1 MTASRRVVVTGM
13 GIISPLGN
21 ELELSWQNILA
32 GKSGARTVTRFD
44 VSDYPT
50 KFAASVE
57 NFDEINHLDIKTKR
71 RVDEFIQYGLVASKH
86 AIENSGLELDSLDS
100 SRIGVSI
107 GSGIGGLDTIEKNS
121 LTLNKRGPRKISP
134 FFVPGAIVNMV
145 SGLVSIEYG
154 LHGPNLSI
162 VTACSSGNHSIGFS
176 ARSISHGDCDIMITG
191 GSEMAITPLGLGGFS
206 AVTALST
213 NNQNP
218 SKASRPWDK
227 DRDGFVLGDGAGV
240 LVLEEYEH
248 AVARSANIYAE
259 VSGFGMSSDAFHM
272 TAPAED
278 GKGAKQAMLSALK
291 DAQLDSSEID
301 YINAHGTSTP
311 LGDIIE
317 ANAIAEIFS
326 SSLDQIA
333 VSSTKSMTGHLLG
346 AAGAIESIFSVTID
360 FISTYF
366 LRRFNSINL
375 NCSAVVSLCFI
386 FILPY
391 LGTKFILLFIL
402 PSSTRTVLKPY
413 SFST

>member
-1 MTASRRVVVTGM
+1 MATSRRVVVTGM

-21 ELELSWQNILA
+21 ELEASWQNILA
-32 GKSGARTVTRFD
+32 GRSGAKTVTAFD
-44 VSDYPT
+44 VTDYPT
-50 KFAASVE
+50 KFAAPVE
-57 NFDEINHLDIKTKR
+57 NFDDVNHLDVKTKR
-71 RVDEFIQYGLVASKH
+71 RVDEFVQYGLVASKH
-86 AIENSGLELDSLDS
+86 AIENSGLELNSIDS

-107 GSGIGGLDTIEKNS
+107 GSGIGGLDTIEKNA
-121 LTLNKRGPRKISP
+121 LTLDKKGPRKISP

-176 ARSISHGDCDIMITG
+176 ARSISHGDCDVMITG

-213 NNQNP
+213 NNANP
-218 SKASRPWDK
+218 TKASRPWDK

-248 AVARSANIYAE
+248 AKARSANIFAE
-259 VSGFGMSSDAFHM
+259 VIGFGMSSDAFHM

-278 GKGAKQAMLSALK
+278 GKGAKQAMISALK
-291 DAQLDSSEID
+291 DADLDSSKID

-317 ANAIAEIFS
+317 ANAIADIFS
-326 SSLDQIA
+326 TSQEQIA

-346 AAGAIESIFSVTID
+346 AAGAIESIFSIL
-360 FISTYF
+360 S
-366 LRRFNSINL
+366 LRDSRLPPTINL
-375 NCSAVVSLCFI
+375 DNLDADAPKLNYVANESQEKEINYVLNNSFGFGGTNASL
-386 FILPY
+386 
-391 LGTKFILLFIL
+391 
-402 PSSTRTVLKPY
+402 V
-413 SFST
+413 FSKI

>member
-1 MTASRRVVVTGM
+1 MAASRRVVVTGM

-21 ELELSWQNILA
+21 ELETTWQNILA
-32 GKSGARTVTRFD
+32 GKSGAKTVTAFD
-44 VSDYPT
+44 VTDYPT
-50 KFAASVE
+50 KFAAPVE
-57 NFDEINHLDIKTKR
+57 NFDDVNHLDVKTKR
-71 RVDEFIQYGLVASKH
+71 RVDEFVQYGLVASKH
-86 AIENSGLELDSLDS
+86 AIENSGLELNSIDS

-107 GSGIGGLDTIEKNS
+107 GSGIGGLDTIEKNA
-121 LTLNKRGPRKISP
+121 LTLDKRGPRKISP

-176 ARSISHGDCDIMITG
+176 ARSISHGDCDVMITG

-213 NNQNP
+213 NNENP
-218 SKASRPWDK
+218 TKASRPWDK

-248 AVARSANIYAE
+248 AKARSANIYAE

-278 GKGAKQAMLSALK
+278 GKGAKLAMISALK
-291 DAQLDSSEID
+291 DADLDSSKID

-317 ANAIAEIFS
+317 ANAIADIFS
-326 SSLDQIA
+326 TSQEQIA

-346 AAGAIESIFSVTID
+346 AAGAIESIFSIL
-360 FISTYF
+360 S
-366 LRRFNSINL
+366 LRDNRLPPTINL
-375 NCSAVVSLCFI
+375 DNLDADAPKLNYVANESQEKEINYVLNNSFGFGGTNASL
-386 FILPY
+386 
-391 LGTKFILLFIL
+391 
-402 PSSTRTVLKPY
+402 V
-413 SFST
+413 FSKI

>member
-1 MTASRRVVVTGM
+1 MAASRRVVVTGM

-21 ELELSWQNILA
+21 ELELTWQNILA
-32 GKSGARTVTRFD
+32 GKSGAKTVTAFD
-44 VSDYPT
+44 VTDYPT
-50 KFAASVE
+50 KFAAPVE
-57 NFDEINHLDIKTKR
+57 NFDDVNHLDIKTKR
-71 RVDEFIQYGLVASKH
+71 RVDEFVQYGLVASKH
-86 AIENSGLELDSLDS
+86 AIENSGLELNSIDS

-107 GSGIGGLDTIEKNS
+107 GSGIGGLDTIEKNAV
-121 LTLNKRGPRKISP
+121 TLDKRGPRKISP

-176 ARSISHGDCDIMITG
+176 ARSISHGDCDVMITG

-213 NNQNP
+213 NNENP
-218 SKASRPWDK
+218 TKASRPWDK

-248 AVARSANIYAE
+248 AKARSANIYAE

-278 GKGAKQAMLSALK
+278 GKGVKQAMISSLK
-291 DAQLDSSEID
+291 DADLDSSKID

-317 ANAIAEIFS
+317 ANAIADIFS
-326 SSLDQIA
+326 TSQEQIA

-346 AAGAIESIFSVTID
+346 AAGAIESIFSILSIRDNRLPPT
-360 FISTYF
+360 
-366 LRRFNSINL
+366 INL
-375 NCSAVVSLCFI
+375 DNLDEDAPKLNYVANESQEKEINYVLNNSFG
-386 FILPY
+386 FG
-391 LGTKFILLFIL
+391 GTNAAL
-402 PSSTRTVLKPY
+402 V
-413 SFST
+413 FSKI

>member
-1 MTASRRVVVTGM
+1 MAASRRVVVTGM

-21 ELELSWQNILA
+21 ELEATWQNILA
-32 GKSGARTVTRFD
+32 GKSGAKTVTAFD
-44 VSDYPT
+44 VTDYPT
-50 KFAASVE
+50 KFAAPVE
-57 NFDEINHLDIKTKR
+57 NFDDVNHLDVKTKR
-71 RVDEFIQYGLVASKH
+71 RVDEFVQYGLVASKH
-86 AIENSGLELDSLDS
+86 AIENSGLELNSIDS

-107 GSGIGGLDTIEKNS
+107 GSGIGGLDTIEKNA
-121 LTLNKRGPRKISP
+121 LTLDKRGPRKISP

-176 ARSISHGDCDIMITG
+176 ARSISHGDCDVMITG

-213 NNQNP
+213 NNENP
-218 SKASRPWDK
+218 TKASRPWDK

-248 AVARSANIYAE
+248 AKARSANIYAE

-278 GKGAKQAMLSALK
+278 GKGAKQAMISALK
-291 DAQLDSSEID
+291 DADLDSSKID

-317 ANAIAEIFS
+317 ANAIADIFS
-326 SSLDQIA
+326 TSQEQIA

-346 AAGAIESIFSVTID
+346 AAGAIESIFSIL
-360 FISTYF
+360 S
-366 LRRFNSINL
+366 LRDNRLPPTINL
-375 NCSAVVSLCFI
+375 DNLDADAPKLNYVANESQEKEINYVLNNSFGFGGTNASL
-386 FILPY
+386 
-391 LGTKFILLFIL
+391 
-402 PSSTRTVLKPY
+402 V
-413 SFST
+413 FSKI

>member
-1 MTASRRVVVTGM
+1 MAASRRVVVTGM

-21 ELELSWQNILA
+21 ELEVTWQNILA
-32 GKSGARTVTRFD
+32 GRSGAKTVTAFD
-44 VSDYPT
+44 VTDYPT
-50 KFAASVE
+50 KFAAPVE
-57 NFDEINHLDIKTKR
+57 NFDDINHLDVKTKR
-71 RVDEFIQYGLVASKH
+71 RVDEFVQYGLVASKD
-86 AIENSGLELDSLDS
+86 AIENSGLELNSIDS

-107 GSGIGGLDTIEKNS
+107 GSGIGGLDTIEKNA
-121 LTLNKRGPRKISP
+121 LTLDKRGPRKISP

-176 ARSISHGDCDIMITG
+176 ARSISHGDCDVMITG

-213 NNQNP
+213 NNENP
-218 SKASRPWDK
+218 TKASRPWDK
-227 DRDGFVLGDGAGV
+227 DRDGFVLGAGAGV

-248 AVARSANIYAE
+248 AKARSANIYAE
-259 VSGFGMSSDAFHM
+259 ISGFGMSSDAFHM

-278 GKGAKQAMLSALK
+278 GKGAKQAMISALK
-291 DAQLDSSEID
+291 DADLDSSKID

-317 ANAIAEIFS
+317 ANAIADIFS
-326 SSLDQIA
+326 TSKEQIA

-346 AAGAIESIFSVTID
+346 AAGAIESIFSIL
-360 FISTYF
+360 S
-366 LRRFNSINL
+366 LRDNRLPPTINL
-375 NCSAVVSLCFI
+375 DNLDADAPKLNYVANESQEKEISYVLNNSFGFGGTNASL
-386 FILPY
+386 
-391 LGTKFILLFIL
+391 
-402 PSSTRTVLKPY
+402 V
-413 SFST
+413 FSKI

>member
-1 MTASRRVVVTGM
+1 MAASRRVVVTGM

-21 ELELSWQNILA
+21 ELEATWQNILA
-32 GKSGARTVTRFD
+32 GKSGAKTVTAFD
-44 VSDYPT
+44 VTEYPT
-50 KFAASVE
+50 KFAAPVE
-57 NFDEINHLDIKTKR
+57 NFDDVNHLDVKTKR
-71 RVDEFIQYGLVASKH
+71 RVDEFVQYGLVASKH
-86 AIENSGLELDSLDS
+86 AIENSGLELNSIDS

-107 GSGIGGLDTIEKNS
+107 GSGIGGLDTIEKNA
-121 LTLNKRGPRKISP
+121 LTLDKRGPRKISP

-176 ARSISHGDCDIMITG
+176 ARSISHGDCDVMITG

-213 NNQNP
+213 NNENP
-218 SKASRPWDK
+218 TKASRPWDK

-248 AVARSANIYAE
+248 AKARSANIFAE

-278 GKGAKQAMLSALK
+278 GKGAKQAMISALK
-291 DAQLDSSEID
+291 DADLDSSKID

-326 SSLDQIA
+326 TSQEQIA

-346 AAGAIESIFSVTID
+346 AAGAIESIFSIL
-360 FISTYF
+360 S
-366 LRRFNSINL
+366 LRDNRLPPTINL
-375 NCSAVVSLCFI
+375 DNLDADAPKLNYVANESQEKEINYVLNNSFGFGGTNASL
-386 FILPY
+386 
-391 LGTKFILLFIL
+391 
-402 PSSTRTVLKPY
+402 V
-413 SFST
+413 FSKI

>member
-1 MTASRRVVVTGM
+1 MAASRRVVVTGM

-21 ELELSWQNILA
+21 ELEVTWQNILA
-32 GKSGARTVTRFD
+32 GRSGAKTVTAFD
-44 VSDYPT
+44 VTDYPT
-50 KFAASVE
+50 KFAAPVE
-57 NFDEINHLDIKTKR
+57 NFDDVNHLDVKTKR
-71 RVDEFIQYGLVASKH
+71 RVDEFVQYGLVASKH
-86 AIENSGLELDSLDS
+86 AIENSGLELNSIDS

-107 GSGIGGLDTIEKNS
+107 GSGIGGLDTIEKNA
-121 LTLNKRGPRKISP
+121 LTLDKRGPRKISP

-145 SGLVSIEYG
+145 SGLVSIEFG

-176 ARSISHGDCDIMITG
+176 ARSISHGDCDVMITG

-213 NNQNP
+213 NNANP
-218 SKASRPWDK
+218 TKASRPWDK

-248 AVARSANIYAE
+248 AKARSANIYAE

-278 GKGAKQAMLSALK
+278 GKGAKQAMISALK
-291 DAQLDSSEID
+291 DADLDSSKID

-317 ANAIAEIFS
+317 ANAIADIFS
-326 SSLDQIA
+326 TSKEQIA

-346 AAGAIESIFSVTID
+346 AAGAIESIFSIL
-360 FISTYF
+360 S
-366 LRRFNSINL
+366 LRDNRLPPTINL
-375 NCSAVVSLCFI
+375 DNLDADAPKLNYVANESQEKEISYVLNNSFGFGGTNASL
-386 FILPY
+386 
-391 LGTKFILLFIL
+391 
-402 PSSTRTVLKPY
+402 V
-413 SFST
+413 FSKI

>member
-1 MTASRRVVVTGM
+1 MSASRRVVVTGM

-21 ELELSWQNILA
+21 ELEVTWQNILA
-32 GKSGARTVTRFD
+32 GKSGAKTVTTFD
-44 VSDYPT
+44 VTDYPT
-50 KFAASVE
+50 KFAAPVE
-57 NFDEINHLDIKTKR
+57 NFDDVNHLDVKTKR
-71 RVDEFIQYGLVASKH
+71 RVDEFVQYGLVASKH
-86 AIENSGLELDSLDS
+86 AIENSGLELNSIDS

-107 GSGIGGLDTIEKNS
+107 GSGIGGLDTIEKNA
-121 LTLNKRGPRKISP
+121 LTLDKRGPRKISP

-176 ARSISHGDCDIMITG
+176 ARSISHGDCDVMITG

-213 NNQNP
+213 NNANP
-218 SKASRPWDK
+218 TKASRPWDK
-227 DRDGFVLGDGAGV
+227 ERDGFVLGDGAGV

-248 AVARSANIYAE
+248 AKARSANIYAE

-278 GKGAKQAMLSALK
+278 GKGAKQAMISALK
-291 DAQLDSSEID
+291 DADLDSSKID

-317 ANAIAEIFS
+317 ANAIADIFS
-326 SSLDQIA
+326 TSQEQIA

-346 AAGAIESIFSVTID
+346 AAGAIESIFSIL
-360 FISTYF
+360 S
-366 LRRFNSINL
+366 LRDSRLPPTINL
-375 NCSAVVSLCFI
+375 DNLDADAPKLNYVANESQEKEINYVLNNSFGFGGTNASL
-386 FILPY
+386 
-391 LGTKFILLFIL
+391 
-402 PSSTRTVLKPY
+402 V
-413 SFST
+413 FSKI

>member
-1 MTASRRVVVTGM
+1 MATSRRVVVTGM

-21 ELELSWQNILA
+21 ELEASWQNILA
-32 GKSGARTVTRFD
+32 GRSGAKTVTAFD
-44 VSDYPT
+44 VTDYPT
-50 KFAASVE
+50 KFAAPVE
-57 NFDEINHLDIKTKR
+57 NFDDVNHLDVKTKR
-71 RVDEFIQYGLVASKH
+71 RVDEFVQYGLVASKH
-86 AIENSGLELDSLDS
+86 AIENSGLELNSIDS

-107 GSGIGGLDTIEKNS
+107 GSGIGGLDTIEKNA
-121 LTLNKRGPRKISP
+121 LTLDKRGPRKISP

-145 SGLVSIEYG
+145 SGLVSIEFG

-176 ARSISHGDCDIMITG
+176 ARSISHGDCDVMITG

-213 NNQNP
+213 NNANP
-218 SKASRPWDK
+218 TKASRPWDK

-248 AVARSANIYAE
+248 AKARSANIYAE

-278 GKGAKQAMLSALK
+278 GKGAKQAMISALK
-291 DAQLDSSEID
+291 DADLDSSKID

-317 ANAIAEIFS
+317 ANAIADIFS
-326 SSLDQIA
+326 TSQEQIA

-346 AAGAIESIFSVTID
+346 AAGAIESIFSIL
-360 FISTYF
+360 S
-366 LRRFNSINL
+366 LRDSRLPPTINL
-375 NCSAVVSLCFI
+375 DNLDADAPKLNYVANESQEKEISYVLNNSFGFGGTNASL
-386 FILPY
+386 
-391 LGTKFILLFIL
+391 
-402 PSSTRTVLKPY
+402 V
-413 SFST
+413 FSKI

>member
-1 MTASRRVVVTGM
+1 MAASRRVVVTGM

-21 ELELSWQNILA
+21 ELEATWQNILA
-32 GKSGARTVTRFD
+32 GKSGAKTVTAFD
-44 VSDYPT
+44 VTEYPT
-50 KFAASVE
+50 KFAAPVE
-57 NFDEINHLDIKTKR
+57 NFDDVNHLDVKTKR
-71 RVDEFIQYGLVASKH
+71 RVDEFVQYGLVASKH
-86 AIENSGLELDSLDS
+86 AIENSGLELNSIDS

-107 GSGIGGLDTIEKNS
+107 GSGIGGLDTIEKNA
-121 LTLNKRGPRKISP
+121 LTLDKRGPRKISP

-176 ARSISHGDCDIMITG
+176 ARSISHGDCDVMITG

-213 NNQNP
+213 NNENP
-218 SKASRPWDK
+218 TKASRPWDK

-248 AVARSANIYAE
+248 AKARSANIYAE

-278 GKGAKQAMLSALK
+278 GKGAKQAMISALK
-291 DAQLDSSEID
+291 DANLDSSKID

-326 SSLDQIA
+326 TSQEQIA

-346 AAGAIESIFSVTID
+346 AAGAIESIFSIL
-360 FISTYF
+360 S
-366 LRRFNSINL
+366 LRDNRLPPTINL
-375 NCSAVVSLCFI
+375 DNLDANAPKLNYVANKSQEKEINYVLNNSFGFGGTNASL
-386 FILPY
+386 
-391 LGTKFILLFIL
+391 
-402 PSSTRTVLKPY
+402 V
-413 SFST
+413 FSKI

>member
-1 MTASRRVVVTGM
+1 MSASRRVVVTGM

-21 ELELSWQNILA
+21 ELETTWQNILA
-32 GKSGARTVTRFD
+32 GKSGAKTVTTFD
-44 VSDYPT
+44 VTDYPT
-50 KFAASVE
+50 KFAAPVE
-57 NFDEINHLDIKTKR
+57 NFDDVNHLDVKTKR
-71 RVDEFIQYGLVASKH
+71 RVDEFVQYGLVASKH
-86 AIENSGLELDSLDS
+86 AIENSGLELNSIDS

-107 GSGIGGLDTIEKNS
+107 GSGIGGLDTIEKNA
-121 LTLNKRGPRKISP
+121 LTLDKRGPRKISP

-145 SGLVSIEYG
+145 SGLVSIEFG

-176 ARSISHGDCDIMITG
+176 ARSISHGDCDVMITG

-213 NNQNP
+213 NNANP
-218 SKASRPWDK
+218 TKASRPWDK

-248 AVARSANIYAE
+248 AKARSANIYAE

-278 GKGAKQAMLSALK
+278 GKGAKQAMISALK
-291 DAQLDSSEID
+291 DADLDSSKID

-317 ANAIAEIFS
+317 ANAIADIFS
-326 SSLDQIA
+326 TSKEQIA

-346 AAGAIESIFSVTID
+346 AAGAIESIFSIL
-360 FISTYF
+360 S
-366 LRRFNSINL
+366 LRDNRLPPTINL
-375 NCSAVVSLCFI
+375 DNLDADAPKLNYVANESQEKEISYVLNNSFGFGGTNASL
-386 FILPY
+386 
-391 LGTKFILLFIL
+391 
-402 PSSTRTVLKPY
+402 V
-413 SFST
+413 FSKI

>member
-21 ELELSWQNILA
+21 DLELSWQNILT

-71 RVDEFIQYGLVASKH
+71 RVDEFVQYGLVASRQ

-107 GSGIGGLDTIEKNS
+107 GSGIGGLDTIEKNA
-121 LTLNKRGPRKISP
+121 LTLDKRGPRKISP

-191 GSEMAITPLGLGGFS
+191 GSEMAISPLGLGGFS

-213 NNQNP
+213 NNENP

-346 AAGAIESIFSVTID
+346 AAGAIESIFSILC
-360 FISTYF
+360 
-366 LRRFNSINL
+366 LRDNSLPPTINL
-375 NCSAVVSLCFI
+375 DNLDEKAPKLNYVANESQEKEVKYVLNNSFGFGGTNASL
-386 FILPY
+386 
-391 LGTKFILLFIL
+391 
-402 PSSTRTVLKPY
+402 V
-413 SFST
+413 FSKI

>member
-1 MTASRRVVVTGM
+1 MAASRRVVVTGM

-21 ELELSWQNILA
+21 ELEVTWQNILA
-32 GKSGARTVTRFD
+32 GRSGAKIVTAFD
-44 VSDYPT
+44 VTDYPT
-50 KFAASVE
+50 KFAAPVE
-57 NFDEINHLDIKTKR
+57 NFDDVNHLDVKTKR
-71 RVDEFIQYGLVASKH
+71 RVDEFVQYGLVASKH
-86 AIENSGLELDSLDS
+86 AIENSGLELNSIDS

-107 GSGIGGLDTIEKNS
+107 GSGIGGLDTIEKNA
-121 LTLNKRGPRKISP
+121 LTLDKKGPRKISP

-176 ARSISHGDCDIMITG
+176 ARSISHGDCDVMITG

-213 NNQNP
+213 NNENP
-218 SKASRPWDK
+218 TKASRPWDK

-248 AVARSANIYAE
+248 AKARSANIFAE
-259 VSGFGMSSDAFHM
+259 VIGFGMSSDAFHM

-278 GKGAKQAMLSALK
+278 GKGAKQAMISALK
-291 DAQLDSSEID
+291 DADLDSSKID

-317 ANAIAEIFS
+317 ANAIADIFS
-326 SSLDQIA
+326 TSQEQIA

-346 AAGAIESIFSVTID
+346 AAGAIESIFSIL
-360 FISTYF
+360 S
-366 LRRFNSINL
+366 LRDNRLPPTINL
-375 NCSAVVSLCFI
+375 DNLDADAPKLNYVANESQEKEINYVLNNSFGFGGTNASL
-386 FILPY
+386 
-391 LGTKFILLFIL
+391 
-402 PSSTRTVLKPY
+402 V
-413 SFST
+413 FSKI

>member
-1 MTASRRVVVTGM
+1 MAASRRVVVTGM

-21 ELELSWQNILA
+21 ELEATWQNILA
-32 GKSGARTVTRFD
+32 GKSGAKTVTAFD
-44 VSDYPT
+44 VTDYPT
-50 KFAASVE
+50 KFAAPVE
-57 NFDEINHLDIKTKR
+57 NFDDVNHLDVKTKR
-71 RVDEFIQYGLVASKH
+71 RVDEFVQYGLVASKH
-86 AIENSGLELDSLDS
+86 AIENSGLELNSIDS

-107 GSGIGGLDTIEKNS
+107 GSGIGGLDTIEKNA
-121 LTLNKRGPRKISP
+121 LTLDKRGPRKISP

-176 ARSISHGDCDIMITG
+176 ARSISHGDCDVMITG

-213 NNQNP
+213 NNENP
-218 SKASRPWDK
+218 TKASRPWDK

-248 AVARSANIYAE
+248 AKARSANIYAE

-278 GKGAKQAMLSALK
+278 GKGAKQAMISALK
-291 DAQLDSSEID
+291 DADLDSSKID

-317 ANAIAEIFS
+317 ANAIADIFS
-326 SSLDQIA
+326 TSQEQIA

-346 AAGAIESIFSVTID
+346 AAGAIESIFSIL
-360 FISTYF
+360 S
-366 LRRFNSINL
+366 LRDNRLPPTINL
-375 NCSAVVSLCFI
+375 DNLC
-386 FILPY
+386 
-391 LGTKFILLFIL
+391 LLYTSPSPRDQRGSRM
-402 PSSTRTVLKPY
+402 PSSA
-413 SFST
+413 

>member
-1 MTASRRVVVTGM
+1 MAASRRVVVTGM

-21 ELELSWQNILA
+21 ELEITWQNILA
-32 GKSGARTVTRFD
+32 GKSGAKTVTAFD
-44 VSDYPT
+44 VTEYPT
-50 KFAASVE
+50 KFAAPVE
-57 NFDEINHLDIKTKR
+57 NFDDVNHLDVKTKR
-71 RVDEFIQYGLVASKH
+71 RVDEFVQYGLVASKH
-86 AIENSGLELDSLDS
+86 AIENSGLELNSIDS

-107 GSGIGGLDTIEKNS
+107 GSGIGGLDTIEKNA
-121 LTLNKRGPRKISP
+121 LTLDKRGPRKISP

-176 ARSISHGDCDIMITG
+176 ARSISHGDCDVMITG

-213 NNQNP
+213 NNENP
-218 SKASRPWDK
+218 TQASRPWDK

-248 AVARSANIYAE
+248 AKARSANIFAE

-278 GKGAKQAMLSALK
+278 GKGAKQAMISALK
-291 DAQLDSSEID
+291 DADLDSAKID

-317 ANAIAEIFS
+317 ANAIADIFS
-326 SSLDQIA
+326 TSKEQIA

-346 AAGAIESIFSVTID
+346 AAGAIESIFSIL
-360 FISTYF
+360 S
-366 LRRFNSINL
+366 LRDNRLPPTINL
-375 NCSAVVSLCFI
+375 DNLDADAPKLNYVANESQEKEINYVLNNSFGFGGTNASL
-386 FILPY
+386 
-391 LGTKFILLFIL
+391 
-402 PSSTRTVLKPY
+402 V
-413 SFST
+413 FSKI

>member
-1 MTASRRVVVTGM
+1 MSASRRVVVTGM
-13 GIISPLGN
+13 GIISPMGN
-21 ELELSWQNILA
+21 ELETTWQNILA
-32 GKSGARTVTRFD
+32 GKSGAKTVTTFD
-44 VSDYPT
+44 VTDYPT
-50 KFAASVE
+50 KFAAPVE
-57 NFDEINHLDIKTKR
+57 NFDDVNHLDVKTKR
-71 RVDEFIQYGLVASKH
+71 RVDEFVQYGLVASKH
-86 AIENSGLELDSLDS
+86 AIENSGLELNSIDS

-107 GSGIGGLDTIEKNS
+107 GSGIGGLDTIEKNA
-121 LTLNKRGPRKISP
+121 LTLDKRGPRKISP

-145 SGLVSIEYG
+145 SGLVSIEFG

-176 ARSISHGDCDIMITG
+176 ARSISHGDCDVMITG

-213 NNQNP
+213 NNANP
-218 SKASRPWDK
+218 TKASRPWDK

-248 AVARSANIYAE
+248 AKARSANIYAE

-278 GKGAKQAMLSALK
+278 GKGAKQAMISALK
-291 DAQLDSSEID
+291 DADLDSSKID

-317 ANAIAEIFS
+317 ANAIADIFS
-326 SSLDQIA
+326 TSKEQIA

-346 AAGAIESIFSVTID
+346 AAGAIESIFSIL
-360 FISTYF
+360 S
-366 LRRFNSINL
+366 LRDNRLPPTINL
-375 NCSAVVSLCFI
+375 DNLDADAPKLNYVANESQEKEISYVLNNSFGFGGTNASL
-386 FILPY
+386 
-391 LGTKFILLFIL
+391 
-402 PSSTRTVLKPY
+402 V
-413 SFST
+413 FSKI

>member
-1 MTASRRVVVTGM
+1 MAASRRVVVTGM

-21 ELELSWQNILA
+21 ELETTWQNILA
-32 GKSGARTVTRFD
+32 GKSGAKTVTAFD
-44 VSDYPT
+44 VTEYPT
-50 KFAASVE
+50 KFAAPVE
-57 NFDEINHLDIKTKR
+57 NFDDVNHLDVKTKR
-71 RVDEFIQYGLVASKH
+71 RVDEFVQYGLVASKH
-86 AIENSGLELDSLDS
+86 AIENSGLELNSIDS

-107 GSGIGGLDTIEKNS
+107 GSGIGGLDTIEKNA
-121 LTLNKRGPRKISP
+121 LTLDKRGPRKISP

-176 ARSISHGDCDIMITG
+176 ARSISHGDCDVMITG

-213 NNQNP
+213 NNENP
-218 SKASRPWDK
+218 TKASRPWDK

-248 AVARSANIYAE
+248 AKARSANIYAE

-278 GKGAKQAMLSALK
+278 GKGAKQAMISSLK
-291 DAQLDSSEID
+291 DADLDSSKID

-317 ANAIAEIFS
+317 ANAIADIFS
-326 SSLDQIA
+326 TSQEQIA

-346 AAGAIESIFSVTID
+346 AAGAIESIFSIL
-360 FISTYF
+360 S
-366 LRRFNSINL
+366 LRDNRLPPTINL
-375 NCSAVVSLCFI
+375 DNLDGDAPKLNYVANESQEKEINYVLNNSFGFGGTNASL
-386 FILPY
+386 
-391 LGTKFILLFIL
+391 
-402 PSSTRTVLKPY
+402 V
-413 SFST
+413 FSKI

>member
-21 ELELSWQNILA
+21 ELEATWQNILA
-32 GKSGARTVTRFD
+32 GKSGAKTVTAFD
-44 VSDYPT
+44 VTDYPT
-50 KFAASVE
+50 KFAAQVE
-57 NFDEINHLDIKTKR
+57 NFDDINHLDVKTKR
-71 RVDEFIQYGLVASKH
+71 RVDEFVQYGLVASKH
-86 AIENSGLELDSLDS
+86 AIENSGLELNSIDS

-107 GSGIGGLDTIEKNS
+107 GSGIGGLDTIEKNA
-121 LTLNKRGPRKISP
+121 LTLDKRGPRKISP

-176 ARSISHGDCDIMITG
+176 ARSISHGDCDVMITG

-213 NNQNP
+213 NNENP
-218 SKASRPWDK
+218 TKASRPWDK

-248 AVARSANIYAE
+248 AKARSANIFAE

-278 GKGAKQAMLSALK
+278 GKGAKQAMISALK
-291 DAQLDSSEID
+291 DADLDSSKID

-317 ANAIAEIFS
+317 ANAIADIFS
-326 SSLDQIA
+326 TSQEQIA

-346 AAGAIESIFSVTID
+346 AAGAIESIFSIL
-360 FISTYF
+360 S
-366 LRRFNSINL
+366 LRDNRLPPTINL
-375 NCSAVVSLCFI
+375 DNLDADAPKLNYVANESQEKEINYVLNNSFGFGGTNASL
-386 FILPY
+386 
-391 LGTKFILLFIL
+391 
-402 PSSTRTVLKPY
+402 V
-413 SFST
+413 FSKI

>member
-21 ELELSWQNILA
+21 ELEVTWQNILT
-32 GKSGARTVTRFD
+32 GKSGAKTVTAFD
-44 VSDYPT
+44 VTDYPT
-50 KFAASVE
+50 KFAAPVE
-57 NFDEINHLDIKTKR
+57 NFDDVNHLDVKTKR
-71 RVDEFIQYGLVASKH
+71 RVDEFVQYGLVASKH
-86 AIENSGLELDSLDS
+86 AIENSGLELNSIDS

-107 GSGIGGLDTIEKNS
+107 GSGIGGLDTIEKNA
-121 LTLNKRGPRKISP
+121 LTLDKRGPRKISP

-176 ARSISHGDCDIMITG
+176 ARSISHGDCDVMITG

-213 NNQNP
+213 NNENP
-218 SKASRPWDK
+218 TKASRPWDK

-240 LVLEEYEH
+240 LVLEEYGH
-248 AVARSANIYAE
+248 AKARSANIYAE
-259 VSGFGMSSDAFHM
+259 VTGFGMSSDAFHM

-278 GKGAKQAMLSALK
+278 GKGAKQAMISALK
-291 DAQLDSSEID
+291 DADLDSSKID

-317 ANAIAEIFS
+317 ANAIADIFS
-326 SSLDQIA
+326 TSQDQIA

-346 AAGAIESIFSVTID
+346 AAGAIESIFSIL
-360 FISTYF
+360 S
-366 LRRFNSINL
+366 LRDNRLPPTINL
-375 NCSAVVSLCFI
+375 DNLDADAPKLNYVANESQEKEINCVLNNSFGFGGTNASL
-386 FILPY
+386 
-391 LGTKFILLFIL
+391 
-402 PSSTRTVLKPY
+402 V
-413 SFST
+413 FSKI

>member
-1 MTASRRVVVTGM
+1 MATSRRVVVTGM

-21 ELELSWQNILA
+21 ELEASWQNILA
-32 GKSGARTVTRFD
+32 GRSGAKTVTAFD
-44 VSDYPT
+44 VTDYPT
-50 KFAASVE
+50 KFAAPVE
-57 NFDEINHLDIKTKR
+57 NFDDVNHLDVKTKR
-71 RVDEFIQYGLVASKH
+71 RVDEFVQYGLVASKH
-86 AIENSGLELDSLDS
+86 AIENSGLELNSIDS

-107 GSGIGGLDTIEKNS
+107 GSGIGGLDTIEKNA
-121 LTLNKRGPRKISP
+121 LTLDKKGPRKISP

-176 ARSISHGDCDIMITG
+176 ARSISHGDCDVMITG

-213 NNQNP
+213 NNENP
-218 SKASRPWDK
+218 TKASRPWDK

-248 AVARSANIYAE
+248 AKARSANIYAE

-278 GKGAKQAMLSALK
+278 GKGAKQAMISALK
-291 DAQLDSSEID
+291 DADLDSSKID

-317 ANAIAEIFS
+317 ANAIADIFS
-326 SSLDQIA
+326 TSQEQIA

-346 AAGAIESIFSVTID
+346 AAGAIESIFSIL
-360 FISTYF
+360 S
-366 LRRFNSINL
+366 LRDSRLPPTINL
-375 NCSAVVSLCFI
+375 DNLDADAPKLNYVANESQEKEINYVLNNSFGFGGTNASL
-386 FILPY
+386 
-391 LGTKFILLFIL
+391 
-402 PSSTRTVLKPY
+402 V
-413 SFST
+413 FSKI

>member
-1 MTASRRVVVTGM
+1 MAASRRVVVTGM

-21 ELELSWQNILA
+21 ELEATWQNILA
-32 GKSGARTVTRFD
+32 GKSGAKTVTAFD
-44 VSDYPT
+44 VTDYPT
-50 KFAASVE
+50 KFAAPVE
-57 NFDEINHLDIKTKR
+57 NFDDVNHLDVKTKR
-71 RVDEFIQYGLVASKH
+71 RVDEFVQYGLVASKH
-86 AIENSGLELDSLDS
+86 AIENSGLELNSIDS

-107 GSGIGGLDTIEKNS
+107 GSGIGGLDTIEKNA
-121 LTLNKRGPRKISP
+121 LTLDKRGPRKISP

-176 ARSISHGDCDIMITG
+176 ARSISHGDCDVMITG

-213 NNQNP
+213 NNENP
-218 SKASRPWDK
+218 TKASRPWDK

-248 AVARSANIYAE
+248 AKARSANIYAE

-278 GKGAKQAMLSALK
+278 GKGAKQAMISSLK
-291 DAQLDSSEID
+291 DADLDSSKID

-317 ANAIAEIFS
+317 ANAIADIFS
-326 SSLDQIA
+326 TSQEQIA

-346 AAGAIESIFSVTID
+346 AAGAIESIFSIL
-360 FISTYF
+360 S
-366 LRRFNSINL
+366 LRDNRLPPTINL
-375 NCSAVVSLCFI
+375 DNLDADAPKLNYVANESQEKEINYVLNKSFGFGGTNASL
-386 FILPY
+386 
-391 LGTKFILLFIL
+391 
-402 PSSTRTVLKPY
+402 V
-413 SFST
+413 FSKI

>member
-1 MTASRRVVVTGM
+1 MAASRRVVVTGM

-21 ELELSWQNILA
+21 ELEVTWQNILA
-32 GKSGARTVTRFD
+32 GRSGAKTVTAFD
-44 VSDYPT
+44 VTDYPT
-50 KFAASVE
+50 KFAAPVE
-57 NFDEINHLDIKTKR
+57 NFDDVNHLDVKTKR

-86 AIENSGLELDSLDS
+86 AIENSGLELNSIDS

-107 GSGIGGLDTIEKNS
+107 GSGIGGLDTIEKNA
-121 LTLNKRGPRKISP
+121 LTLDKRGPRKISP

-145 SGLVSIEYG
+145 SGLVSIEFG

-176 ARSISHGDCDIMITG
+176 ARSISHGDCDVMITG

-213 NNQNP
+213 NNANP
-218 SKASRPWDK
+218 TKASRPWDK

-248 AVARSANIYAE
+248 AKARSANIYAE

-278 GKGAKQAMLSALK
+278 GKGAKQAMISALK
-291 DAQLDSSEID
+291 DADLDSSKID

-317 ANAIAEIFS
+317 ANAIADIFS
-326 SSLDQIA
+326 TSKEQIA

-346 AAGAIESIFSVTID
+346 AAGAIESIFSIL
-360 FISTYF
+360 S
-366 LRRFNSINL
+366 LRDNRLPPTINL
-375 NCSAVVSLCFI
+375 DNLDADAPKLNYVANESQEKEISYVLNNSFGFGGTNASL
-386 FILPY
+386 
-391 LGTKFILLFIL
+391 
-402 PSSTRTVLKPY
+402 V
-413 SFST
+413 FSKI

>member
-1 MTASRRVVVTGM
+1 MSASRRVVVTGM

-21 ELELSWQNILA
+21 ELETTWQNILA
-32 GKSGARTVTRFD
+32 GKSGAKTVTTFD
-44 VSDYPT
+44 VTDYPT
-50 KFAASVE
+50 KFAAPVE
-57 NFDEINHLDIKTKR
+57 NFDDVNHLDVKTKR
-71 RVDEFIQYGLVASKH
+71 RVDEFVQYGLVASKH
-86 AIENSGLELDSLDS
+86 AIENSGLELNSIDS

-107 GSGIGGLDTIEKNS
+107 GSGIGGLDTIEKNA
-121 LTLNKRGPRKISP
+121 LTLDKRGPRKISP

-145 SGLVSIEYG
+145 SGLVSIEFG

-176 ARSISHGDCDIMITG
+176 ARSISHGDCDVMITG

-213 NNQNP
+213 NNANP
-218 SKASRPWDK
+218 TKASRPWDK

-248 AVARSANIYAE
+248 AKARSANIFAE
-259 VSGFGMSSDAFHM
+259 VIGFGMSSDAFHM

-278 GKGAKQAMLSALK
+278 GKGAKQAMISALK
-291 DAQLDSSEID
+291 DADLDSSKID

-317 ANAIAEIFS
+317 ANAIADIFS
-326 SSLDQIA
+326 TSKEQIA

-346 AAGAIESIFSVTID
+346 AAGAIESIFSIL
-360 FISTYF
+360 S
-366 LRRFNSINL
+366 LRDNRLPPTINL
-375 NCSAVVSLCFI
+375 DNLDADAPKLNYVANESQEKEISYVLNNSFGFGGTNASL
-386 FILPY
+386 
-391 LGTKFILLFIL
+391 
-402 PSSTRTVLKPY
+402 V
-413 SFST
+413 FSKI

>member
-21 ELELSWQNILA
+21 ELEVTWQNILT
-32 GKSGARTVTRFD
+32 GKSGAKTVTAFD
-44 VSDYPT
+44 VTDYPT
-50 KFAASVE
+50 KFAAPVE
-57 NFDEINHLDIKTKR
+57 NFDDVNHLDVKTKR
-71 RVDEFIQYGLVASKH
+71 RVDEFVQYGLVASKH
-86 AIENSGLELDSLDS
+86 AIENSGLELNSIDS

-107 GSGIGGLDTIEKNS
+107 GSGIGGLDTIEKNA
-121 LTLNKRGPRKISP
+121 LTLDKRGPRKISP

-176 ARSISHGDCDIMITG
+176 ARSISHGDCDVMITG

-213 NNQNP
+213 NNENP
-218 SKASRPWDK
+218 TKASRPWDK

-248 AVARSANIYAE
+248 AKARSANIYAE
-259 VSGFGMSSDAFHM
+259 VTGFGMSSDAFHM

-278 GKGAKQAMLSALK
+278 GKGAKQAMISALK
-291 DAQLDSSEID
+291 DADLDSSKID

-317 ANAIAEIFS
+317 ANAIADIFS
-326 SSLDQIA
+326 TSQDQIA

-346 AAGAIESIFSVTID
+346 AAGAIESIFSIL
-360 FISTYF
+360 S
-366 LRRFNSINL
+366 LRDNRLPPTINL
-375 NCSAVVSLCFI
+375 DNLDADAPKLNYVANESQEKEINCVLNNSFGFGGTNASL
-386 FILPY
+386 
-391 LGTKFILLFIL
+391 
-402 PSSTRTVLKPY
+402 V
-413 SFST
+413 FSKI

>member
-1 MTASRRVVVTGM
+1 MAASHRVVVTGM

-21 ELELSWQNILA
+21 ELEATWRNILA
-32 GKSGARTVTRFD
+32 GKSGAKTVTSFD
-44 VSDYPT
+44 VTEYPT
-50 KFAASVE
+50 KFAAPVE
-57 NFDEINHLDIKTKR
+57 NFDDVNHLDVKTKR
-71 RVDEFIQYGLVASKH
+71 RVDKFVQYGLVASKH
-86 AIENSGLELDSLDS
+86 AIENSGLELNSIDS

-107 GSGIGGLDTIEKNS
+107 GSGIGGLDTIEKNA
-121 LTLNKRGPRKISP
+121 LTLEKRGPRKISP

-176 ARSISHGDCDIMITG
+176 ARSISHGDCDVMITG

-213 NNQNP
+213 NNENP
-218 SKASRPWDK
+218 TKASRPWDK

-248 AVARSANIYAE
+248 AKERSANIYAE

-278 GKGAKQAMLSALK
+278 GKGAKQAMISALK
-291 DAQLDSSEID
+291 DADLDSSKID

-317 ANAIAEIFS
+317 ANAIADIFS
-326 SSLDQIA
+326 TSQEQIA

-346 AAGAIESIFSVTID
+346 AAGAIESIFSIL
-360 FISTYF
+360 S
-366 LRRFNSINL
+366 LRDNRLPPTINL
-375 NCSAVVSLCFI
+375 DNLDADAPKLNYVANESQEKEINYVLNNSFGFGGTNASL
-386 FILPY
+386 
-391 LGTKFILLFIL
+391 
-402 PSSTRTVLKPY
+402 V
-413 SFST
+413 FSKI

>member
-1 MTASRRVVVTGM
+1 MSASRRVVVTGM

-21 ELELSWQNILA
+21 ELETTWQNILA
-32 GKSGARTVTRFD
+32 GKSGAKTVTTFD
-44 VSDYPT
+44 VTDYPT
-50 KFAASVE
+50 KFAAPVE
-57 NFDEINHLDIKTKR
+57 NFDDVNHLDVKTKR
-71 RVDEFIQYGLVASKH
+71 RVDEFVQYGLVASKH
-86 AIENSGLELDSLDS
+86 AIENSGLELNSIDS

-107 GSGIGGLDTIEKNS
+107 GSGIGGLDTIEKNA
-121 LTLNKRGPRKISP
+121 LTLDKRGPRKISP

-176 ARSISHGDCDIMITG
+176 ARSISHGDCDVMITG

-213 NNQNP
+213 NNENP
-218 SKASRPWDK
+218 TKASRPWDK

-248 AVARSANIYAE
+248 AKARSANIYAE
-259 VSGFGMSSDAFHM
+259 ISGFGMSSDAFHM

-278 GKGAKQAMLSALK
+278 GKGAKQAMISALK
-291 DAQLDSSEID
+291 DADLDSSKID

-317 ANAIAEIFS
+317 ANAIADIFS
-326 SSLDQIA
+326 TSQEQIA

-346 AAGAIESIFSVTID
+346 AAGAIESIFSIL
-360 FISTYF
+360 S
-366 LRRFNSINL
+366 LRDSRLPPTINL
-375 NCSAVVSLCFI
+375 DNLDADAPKLNYVANESQEKEINYVLNNSFGFGGTNASL
-386 FILPY
+386 
-391 LGTKFILLFIL
+391 
-402 PSSTRTVLKPY
+402 V
-413 SFST
+413 FSKI

>member
-1 MTASRRVVVTGM
+1 MAASRRVVVTGM

-21 ELELSWQNILA
+21 ELEPTWQNILA
-32 GKSGARTVTRFD
+32 GKSGAKIVTAFD
-44 VSDYPT
+44 VTDYPT
-50 KFAASVE
+50 KFAAPVE
-57 NFDEINHLDIKTKR
+57 DFDNVNHLDVKTKR

-86 AIENSGLELDSLDS
+86 AIENSGLELNSIDS

-107 GSGIGGLDTIEKNS
+107 GSGIGGLDTIEKNA
-121 LTLNKRGPRKISP
+121 LTLDKRGPRKISP

-176 ARSISHGDCDIMITG
+176 ARSISHGDCDVMITG

-213 NNQNP
+213 NNENP
-218 SKASRPWDK
+218 TKASRPWDK

-248 AVARSANIYAE
+248 AKARSANIYAE

-278 GKGAKQAMLSALK
+278 GKGAKQAMISALK
-291 DAQLDSSEID
+291 DADLDSSKID

-317 ANAIAEIFS
+317 ANAIAHIFS
-326 SSLDQIA
+326 SSLEQIA

-346 AAGAIESIFSVTID
+346 AAGAIESIFSIL
-360 FISTYF
+360 S
-366 LRRFNSINL
+366 LRDNRLPPTINL
-375 NCSAVVSLCFI
+375 DNLDADAPKLNYVANESQEKEINYVLNNSFGFGGTNASL
-386 FILPY
+386 
-391 LGTKFILLFIL
+391 
-402 PSSTRTVLKPY
+402 V
-413 SFST
+413 FSKI

>member
-1 MTASRRVVVTGM
+1 MAASRRVVVTGM

-21 ELELSWQNILA
+21 ELEATWQNILA
-32 GKSGARTVTRFD
+32 GKSGAKTVSAFD
-44 VSDYPT
+44 VTDYPT
-50 KFAASVE
+50 KFAAPVE
-57 NFDEINHLDIKTKR
+57 NFDDVNHLDVKTKR
-71 RVDEFIQYGLVASKH
+71 RVDEFVQYGLVASKH
-86 AIENSGLELDSLDS
+86 AIENSGLELNSIDS

-107 GSGIGGLDTIEKNS
+107 GSGIGGLDTIEKNA
-121 LTLNKRGPRKISP
+121 LTLDKRGPRKISP

-176 ARSISHGDCDIMITG
+176 ARSISHGDCDVMITG

-213 NNQNP
+213 NNENP
-218 SKASRPWDK
+218 TKASRPWDK

-248 AVARSANIYAE
+248 AKARSANIFAE
-259 VSGFGMSSDAFHM
+259 VTGFGMSSDAFHM

-278 GKGAKQAMLSALK
+278 GKGAKQAMISALK
-291 DAQLDSSEID
+291 DADLDSSKID

-317 ANAIAEIFS
+317 ANAIADIFS
-326 SSLDQIA
+326 TSQEQIA

-346 AAGAIESIFSVTID
+346 AAGAIESIFSIL
-360 FISTYF
+360 S
-366 LRRFNSINL
+366 LRDNRLPPTINL
-375 NCSAVVSLCFI
+375 DNLDADAPKLNYVANESQEKEINYVLNNSFGFGGTNASL
-386 FILPY
+386 
-391 LGTKFILLFIL
+391 
-402 PSSTRTVLKPY
+402 V
-413 SFST
+413 FSKI

>member
-1 MTASRRVVVTGM
+1 MAASRRVVVTGM

-21 ELELSWQNILA
+21 ELEATWQNILA
-32 GKSGARTVTRFD
+32 GRSGAKTVTAFD
-44 VSDYPT
+44 VTDYPT
-50 KFAASVE
+50 KFAAPVE
-57 NFDEINHLDIKTKR
+57 NFDDVNHLDVKTKR
-71 RVDEFIQYGLVASKH
+71 RVDEFVQYGLVASKH
-86 AIENSGLELDSLDS
+86 AIENSGLELNSIDS

-107 GSGIGGLDTIEKNS
+107 GSGIGGLDTIEKNA
-121 LTLNKRGPRKISP
+121 LTLDKKGPRKISP

-176 ARSISHGDCDIMITG
+176 ARSISHGDCDVMITG

-213 NNQNP
+213 NNENP
-218 SKASRPWDK
+218 TKASRPWDK

-248 AVARSANIYAE
+248 AKARSANIYAE
-259 VSGFGMSSDAFHM
+259 VIGFGMSSDAFHM

-278 GKGAKQAMLSALK
+278 GKGAKQAMISALK
-291 DAQLDSSEID
+291 DADLDSSKID

-317 ANAIAEIFS
+317 ANAIADIFS
-326 SSLDQIA
+326 TSQEQIA

-346 AAGAIESIFSVTID
+346 AAGAIESIFSIL
-360 FISTYF
+360 S
-366 LRRFNSINL
+366 LRDSRLPPTINL
-375 NCSAVVSLCFI
+375 DNLDADAPKLNYVANESQEKEINYVLNNSFGFGGTNASL
-386 FILPY
+386 
-391 LGTKFILLFIL
+391 
-402 PSSTRTVLKPY
+402 V
-413 SFST
+413 FSKI

>member
-1 MTASRRVVVTGM
+1 MAASRRVVVTGM

-21 ELELSWQNILA
+21 ELEATWQNILA
-32 GKSGARTVTRFD
+32 GKSGAKTVTAFD
-44 VSDYPT
+44 VTDYPT
-50 KFAASVE
+50 KFAAPVE
-57 NFDEINHLDIKTKR
+57 NFDDVNHLDVKTKR
-71 RVDEFIQYGLVASKH
+71 RVDEFVQYGLVASKH
-86 AIENSGLELDSLDS
+86 AIENSGLELNSIDS

-107 GSGIGGLDTIEKNS
+107 GSGIGGLDTIEKNA
-121 LTLNKRGPRKISP
+121 LTLDKRGPRKISP

-176 ARSISHGDCDIMITG
+176 ARSISHGDCDVMITG

-213 NNQNP
+213 NNENP
-218 SKASRPWDK
+218 TQASRPWDK

-248 AVARSANIYAE
+248 AKGRSANIFAE

-278 GKGAKQAMLSALK
+278 GKGAKQAMISALK
-291 DAQLDSSEID
+291 DADLDSAKID

-317 ANAIAEIFS
+317 ANAIADIFS
-326 SSLDQIA
+326 TSQEQIA

-346 AAGAIESIFSVTID
+346 AAGAIESIFSIL
-360 FISTYF
+360 S
-366 LRRFNSINL
+366 LRDNRLPPTINL
-375 NCSAVVSLCFI
+375 DNLDADAPKLNYVANESQEKEINYVLNNSFGFGGTNASL
-386 FILPY
+386 
-391 LGTKFILLFIL
+391 
-402 PSSTRTVLKPY
+402 V
-413 SFST
+413 FSKI

>member
-1 MTASRRVVVTGM
+1 MAASRRVVVTGM

-21 ELELSWQNILA
+21 ELEATWQNILA
-32 GKSGARTVTRFD
+32 GKSGAKTVTAFD
-44 VSDYPT
+44 VTEYPT
-50 KFAASVE
+50 KFAAPVE
-57 NFDEINHLDIKTKR
+57 NFDDVNHLDVKTKR
-71 RVDEFIQYGLVASKH
+71 RVDEFVQYGLVASKH
-86 AIENSGLELDSLDS
+86 AIENSGLELNSIDS

-107 GSGIGGLDTIEKNS
+107 GSGIGGLDTIEKNA
-121 LTLNKRGPRKISP
+121 LTLDKRGPRKISP

-176 ARSISHGDCDIMITG
+176 ARSISHGDCDVMITG

-213 NNQNP
+213 NNENP
-218 SKASRPWDK
+218 TKASRPWDK

-248 AVARSANIYAE
+248 AKARSANIYAE

-278 GKGAKQAMLSALK
+278 GKGAKQAMISALK
-291 DAQLDSSEID
+291 DADLDSSKID

-326 SSLDQIA
+326 TSQEQIA

-346 AAGAIESIFSVTID
+346 AAGAIESIFSIL
-360 FISTYF
+360 S
-366 LRRFNSINL
+366 LRDNRLPPTINL
-375 NCSAVVSLCFI
+375 NNLDPDAPKLNYVANKSQEKLII
-386 FILPY
+386 FLHAQ
-391 LGTKFILLFIL
+391 
-402 PSSTRTVLKPY
+402 SS
-413 SFST
+413 

>member
-1 MTASRRVVVTGM
+1 MAASRRVVVTGM

-21 ELELSWQNILA
+21 ELETTWQNILA
-32 GKSGARTVTRFD
+32 GKSGAKTVTAFD
-44 VSDYPT
+44 VTEYPT
-50 KFAASVE
+50 KFAAPVE
-57 NFDEINHLDIKTKR
+57 NFDDVNHLDVKTKR
-71 RVDEFIQYGLVASKH
+71 RVDEFVQYGLVASKH
-86 AIENSGLELDSLDS
+86 AIENSGLELNSIDS

-107 GSGIGGLDTIEKNS
+107 GSGIGGLDTIEKNA
-121 LTLNKRGPRKISP
+121 LTLDKRGPRKISP

-176 ARSISHGDCDIMITG
+176 ARSISHGDCDVMITG

-213 NNQNP
+213 NNENP
-218 SKASRPWDK
+218 TKASRPWDK

-248 AVARSANIYAE
+248 AKARSANIFAE
-259 VSGFGMSSDAFHM
+259 VTGFGMSSDAFHM

-278 GKGAKQAMLSALK
+278 GKGAKQAMISALK
-291 DAQLDSSEID
+291 DADLDSSKID

-326 SSLDQIA
+326 TSQEQIA

-346 AAGAIESIFSVTID
+346 AAGAIESIFSIL
-360 FISTYF
+360 S
-366 LRRFNSINL
+366 LRDNRLPPTINL
-375 NCSAVVSLCFI
+375 DNLDGDAPKLNYVANESQEKEINCVLNNSFGFGGTNASL
-386 FILPY
+386 
-391 LGTKFILLFIL
+391 
-402 PSSTRTVLKPY
+402 V
-413 SFST
+413 FSKI

>member
-1 MTASRRVVVTGM
+1 MAASRRVVVTGM

-21 ELELSWQNILA
+21 ELEATWQNILA
-32 GKSGARTVTRFD
+32 GKSGAKTVTAFD
-44 VSDYPT
+44 VTDYQT
-50 KFAASVE
+50 KFAAPVE
-57 NFDEINHLDIKTKR
+57 NFDDVNHLDVKTKR
-71 RVDEFIQYGLVASKH
+71 RVDEFVQYGLVASKH
-86 AIENSGLELDSLDS
+86 AIENSGLELNSIDS

-107 GSGIGGLDTIEKNS
+107 GSGIGGLDTIEKNA
-121 LTLNKRGPRKISP
+121 LTLDKRGPRKISP

-176 ARSISHGDCDIMITG
+176 ARSISHGDCDVMITG

-213 NNQNP
+213 NNENP
-218 SKASRPWDK
+218 TKASRPWDK

-248 AVARSANIYAE
+248 AKARSANIYAE

-278 GKGAKQAMLSALK
+278 GKGAKQAMISALK
-291 DAQLDSSEID
+291 DADLDSSKID

-317 ANAIAEIFS
+317 ANAIADIFS
-326 SSLDQIA
+326 ASQEQIA

-346 AAGAIESIFSVTID
+346 AAGAIESIFSIL
-360 FISTYF
+360 S
-366 LRRFNSINL
+366 LRDNRLPPTINL
-375 NCSAVVSLCFI
+375 DNLDADAPKLNYVANESQEKEISYVLNNSFGFGGTNASL
-386 FILPY
+386 
-391 LGTKFILLFIL
+391 
-402 PSSTRTVLKPY
+402 V
-413 SFST
+413 FSKI

>member
-1 MTASRRVVVTGM
+1 MAASRRVVVTGM

-21 ELELSWQNILA
+21 ELETTWQNILA
-32 GKSGARTVTRFD
+32 GKSGAKTVNAFD
-44 VSDYPT
+44 VTEYPT
-50 KFAASVE
+50 KFAAPVE
-57 NFDEINHLDIKTKR
+57 NFDDVNHLDVKTKR
-71 RVDEFIQYGLVASKH
+71 RVDEFVQYGLVASKH
-86 AIENSGLELDSLDS
+86 AIENSGLELNSIDS

-107 GSGIGGLDTIEKNS
+107 GSGIGGLDTIEKNA
-121 LTLNKRGPRKISP
+121 LTLDKRGPRKISP

-176 ARSISHGDCDIMITG
+176 ARSISHGDCDVMITG

-213 NNQNP
+213 NNENP
-218 SKASRPWDK
+218 TKASRPWDK

-248 AVARSANIYAE
+248 AKARSANIFAE
-259 VSGFGMSSDAFHM
+259 VTGFGMSSDAFHM

-278 GKGAKQAMLSALK
+278 GKGAKQAMISALK
-291 DAQLDSSEID
+291 DADLDSSKID

-317 ANAIAEIFS
+317 ANAIADIFS
-326 SSLDQIA
+326 TSQEQIA

-346 AAGAIESIFSVTID
+346 AAGAIESIFSIL
-360 FISTYF
+360 S
-366 LRRFNSINL
+366 LRDNRLPPTINL
-375 NCSAVVSLCFI
+375 DNLDGDAPKLNYVANESQEKEINYVLNNSFGFGGTNASL
-386 FILPY
+386 
-391 LGTKFILLFIL
+391 
-402 PSSTRTVLKPY
+402 V
-413 SFST
+413 FSKI

>member
-1 MTASRRVVVTGM
+1 MAASRRVVVTGM

-21 ELELSWQNILA
+21 ELETTWQNILA
-32 GKSGARTVTRFD
+32 GKSGAKTVTAFD
-44 VSDYPT
+44 VTEYPT
-50 KFAASVE
+50 KFAAPVE
-57 NFDEINHLDIKTKR
+57 NFDDVNHLDVKTKR
-71 RVDEFIQYGLVASKH
+71 RVDEFVQYGLVASKH
-86 AIENSGLELDSLDS
+86 AIENSGLELNSIDS

-107 GSGIGGLDTIEKNS
+107 GSGIGGLDTIEKNA
-121 LTLNKRGPRKISP
+121 LTLDKRGPKKISP

-176 ARSISHGDCDIMITG
+176 ARSISHGDCDVMITG

-213 NNQNP
+213 NNENP
-218 SKASRPWDK
+218 TKASRPWDK

-248 AVARSANIYAE
+248 AKARSANIFAE
-259 VSGFGMSSDAFHM
+259 VTGFGMSSDAFHM

-278 GKGAKQAMLSALK
+278 GKGAKQAMISALK
-291 DAQLDSSEID
+291 DADLDSSKID

-317 ANAIAEIFS
+317 ANAIADIFS
-326 SSLDQIA
+326 TSQEQIA

-346 AAGAIESIFSVTID
+346 AAGAIESIFSIL
-360 FISTYF
+360 S
-366 LRRFNSINL
+366 LRDNRLPPTINL
-375 NCSAVVSLCFI
+375 DNLDGDAPKLNYVANESQEKEINCVLNNSFGFGGTNASL
-386 FILPY
+386 
-391 LGTKFILLFIL
+391 
-402 PSSTRTVLKPY
+402 V
-413 SFST
+413 FSKI

>member
-21 ELELSWQNILA
+21 ELEVTWQNILT
-32 GKSGARTVTRFD
+32 GKSGAKTVTAFD
-44 VSDYPT
+44 VTDYPT
-50 KFAASVE
+50 KFAAPVE
-57 NFDEINHLDIKTKR
+57 NFDDVNHLDVKTKR
-71 RVDEFIQYGLVASKH
+71 RVDEFVQYGLVASKH
-86 AIENSGLELDSLDS
+86 AIENSGLELNSIDS

-107 GSGIGGLDTIEKNS
+107 GSGIGGLDTIEKNA
-121 LTLNKRGPRKISP
+121 LTLDKRGPRKISP

-176 ARSISHGDCDIMITG
+176 ARSISHGDCDVMITG

-213 NNQNP
+213 NNENP
-218 SKASRPWDK
+218 TKASRPWDK

-248 AVARSANIYAE
+248 AKARSANIYAE

-278 GKGAKQAMLSALK
+278 GKGAKQAMISALK
-291 DAQLDSSEID
+291 DADLDSSKID

-317 ANAIAEIFS
+317 ANAIADIFS
-326 SSLDQIA
+326 TSQDQIA

-346 AAGAIESIFSVTID
+346 AAGAIESIFSIL
-360 FISTYF
+360 S
-366 LRRFNSINL
+366 LRDNRLPPTINL
-375 NCSAVVSLCFI
+375 DNLDADAPKLNYVANESQEKEINCVLNNSFGFGGTNASL
-386 FILPY
+386 
-391 LGTKFILLFIL
+391 
-402 PSSTRTVLKPY
+402 V
-413 SFST
+413 FSKI